1 MALQIVRNDI
11 LKMDVEA
18 IVNPTDYCLSGCG
31 SIDKRI
37 HELGK
42 DELRKECDEYK
53 HCEFGDAILTNAYN
67 LKCQYIIHTVGP
79 FWRDEPDDLKI
90 LESCYLNCLNLA
102 KAQGIKEIAFPLI
115 ATGSFGCPMDKGLN
129 IAINTINSFLFEQEM
144 KVYLVVYSKEA
155 FNLSS
160 RLVDNIKEYISN
172 EDVDKG
178 LYEKIGKTLQ
188 ERKAFYEYYNIP
200 IIPTKGNLHMSSIIK
215 NRPIFENKALDDLK
229 NNKKILN
236 KLSSL
241 ENSFGTNILNYIDSF
256 GFTDAEVY
264 KAAELSRQLF
274 QKIKNNENPSKKTA
288 LALCVVLPL
297 TLVQVKELL
306 ASAGYAFNTSN
317 KFEQAVMLII
327 ENMSNRTS
335 LLSILKIN
343 LLLDDLGVDC
353 F

>member
-11 LKMDVEA
+11 MLMNVEA

-37 HELGK
+37 HELGGI
-42 DELRKECDEYK
+42 ELRNECDEYK
-53 HCEFGDAILTNAYN
+53 CCEFGDAILTNAYN
-67 LKCQYIIHTVGP
+67 LNCKYIIHTVGP
-79 FWRDEPDDLKI
+79 FWRDNIDDLKI
-90 LESCYLNCLNLA
+90 LQSCYINCLNLA
-102 KAQGIKEIAFPLI
+102 KEHGIKEIAFPLI

-129 IAINTINSFLFEQEM
+129 IAINTINSFLFENEM
-144 KVYLVVYSKEA
+144 SVYLVVYSKEA
-155 FNLSS
+155 YNLSS

-172 EDVDKG
+172 DDVDER
-178 LYEKIGKTLQ
+178 LYAKIGRTLQ
-188 ERKAFYEYYNIP
+188 ERKAYYEYNNIP
-200 IIPTKGNLHMSSIIK
+200 IIPTNGTLHMSRLIIK
-215 NRPIFENKALDDLK
+215 TAKKEKSLDDLK
-229 NNKKILN
+229 YDKKLLN
-236 KLSSL
+236 KLSCL
-241 ENSFGTNILNYIDSF
+241 DNSFGTKILNYIDSF
-256 GFTDAEVY
+256 GFTDVEVY

-297 TLVQVKELL
+297 KLDQVKELL

-317 KFEQAVMLII
+317 KFEQAIMLII
-327 ENMSNRTS
+327 ENMSDRTS